1 MSRDRAWRLPKA
13 AANAGLYSR
22 AEWAMLTA

>member
-1 MSRDRAWRLPKA
+1 MSRDRAWRLLA
-13 AANAGLYSR
+13 AVANAGLCSR